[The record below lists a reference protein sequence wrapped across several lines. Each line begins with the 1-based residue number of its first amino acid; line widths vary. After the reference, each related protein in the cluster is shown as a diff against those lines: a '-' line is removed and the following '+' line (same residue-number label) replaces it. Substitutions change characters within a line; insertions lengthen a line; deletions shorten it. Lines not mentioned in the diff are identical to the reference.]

1 MPGPALHLAINMVL
15 KIEEYPDGPRATLV
29 LSGRIESSDVPQLK
43 LLIDRSETDVALDL
57 RQVRIVDREA
67 VRFLARCETRGIEL
81 LECPP
86 FVRAWIKSE
95 QHGK

>member
-1 MPGPALHLAINMVL
+1 MAIRLLFCASDVVL
-15 KIEEYPDGPRATLV
+15 RIEKYPDGPRTKLV
-29 LSGRIESSDVPQLK
+29 LSGRIESSDVEQLE
-43 LLIDRSETDVALDL
+43 LQIDRSETDVALDL

-95 QHGK
+95 QNSE

>member
-1 MPGPALHLAINMVL
+1 VVL
-15 KIEEYPDGPRATLV
+15 KIEEHQDGPRTTFV
-29 LSGRIESSDVPQLK
+29 LSGRIESSNVQQLK
-43 LLIDRSETDVALDL
+43 LEIARIETDVTLDL
-57 RQVRIVDREA
+57 RQVQIVDREA

-95 QHGK
+95 RNSK